1 VKNKK
6 KDAIFSLKTL
16 AVRVKSLT
24 SETFNSKKF
33 CKTNT
38 GTPNEKINNNYSFKK
53 ILLLPFFLRLTM
65 NAAWFRI
72 T

>member
-1 VKNKK
+1 MEFPSEKQK

-24 SETFNSKKF
+24 SETINSKKF

-38 GTPNEKINNNYSFKK
+38 GTPNEKINNNYSLRKFCCC
-53 ILLLPFFLRLTM
+53 LFF
-65 NAAWFRI
+65 FV
-72 T
+72 